1 MKKKKKE
8 KDKEKIKRKK
18 YKKVE
23 YLKKKMSICYDL
35 LRRHNDEC
43 SGSPRRYDSLRFVTN
58 RNESLRRRKKS

>member
-1 MKKKKKE
+1 MKKKRKTKKE

-35 LRRHNDEC
+35 LRRC
-43 SGSPRRYDSLRFVTN
+43 YDS
-58 RNESLRRRKKS
+58 